1 MHWYHWRFIWLI
13 SLFLLAC
20 GGQQTSTA
28 PAVSTPPL
36 ANNPP
41 TPDPLPG
48 ENLQVPD
55 NRTQDPLQ
63 VLLFGNSHSG
73 SHNLP
78 GTLQLLLQQG
88 TGKTVGAV
96 RAGGAAYL
104 DERLDDQVSRPLL
117 ESGRWTHL
125 ILQAQKY
132 STTGLYNYSTA
143 GAKSWIALAKARG
156 ITPVLFPEHPRAGNN
171 EEGMRIYQL
180 HQQIA
185 AEQAACVAPVGPV
198 WDQVLQQWPDLQL
211 HSADGNHAAPAGALL
226 TAYILYQV
234 ISGKPAEQLADL
246 PALAVPPEVQR
257 MLRQA
262 ASAGLRQYPACPF

>member
-1 MHWYHWRFIWLI
+1 MRLYHWRFIWLI
-13 SLFLLAC
+13 SVFLLAC
-20 GGQQTSTA
+20 GGQQTNTT

-41 TPDPLPG
+41 VQDPVLG
-48 ENLQVPD
+48 ANLQVPD
-55 NRTQDPLQ
+55 NRKLDPQ
-63 VLLFGNSHSG
+63 QILLFGNSHSG

-88 TGKTVGAV
+88 SGKTIGTL
-96 RAGGAAYL
+96 RAGGAPYL

-117 ESGRWTHL
+117 ESGSWTHL

-143 GAKSWIALAKARG
+143 GTKSWIALAKARG
-156 ITPVLFPEHPRAGNN
+156 VTPVLFPEHPRAGNN
-171 EEGMRIYQL
+171 EEGMRIFQL

-198 WDQVLQQWPDLQL
+198 WDQVLQQWPDLPL
-211 HSADGNHAAPAGALL
+211 HSDDGNHAAPAGALL

-234 ISGKPAEQLADL
+234 ISGQPAEALPDL
-246 PALAVPPEVQR
+246 SALAVPIATQR
-257 MLRQA
+257 ILRQA
-262 ASAGLRQYPACPF
+262 ASAGIRQYPPCPF

>member
-1 MHWYHWRFIWLI
+1 MSALRCRVLSILLSGFLI
-13 SLFLLAC
+13 AC
-20 GGQQTSTA
+20 GGQQSATE
-28 PAVSTPPL
+28 PALPPVSNQP
-36 ANNPP
+36 
-41 TPDPLPG
+41 PDPGPDATP
-48 ENLQVPD
+48 NQAVPD
-55 NRTQDPLQ
+55 NRQSNPMQ
-63 VLLFGNSHSG
+63 ILLFGNSHSG

-88 TGKTVGAV
+88 TGKTVGAL

-117 ESGRWTHL
+117 ESGSWTHL

-156 ITPVLFPEHPRAGNN
+156 VTPVLFPEHPRAGNH
-171 EEGMRIYQL
+171 EEGMRIFML

-198 WDQVLQQWPDLQL
+198 WDQVLQQWPDLPL
-211 HSADGNHAAPAGALL
+211 HSEDGNHAAPAGALL
-226 TAYILYQV
+226 TAYVLYQV
-234 ISGKPAEQLADL
+234 ISGKQAEVLPDL
-246 PALAVPPEVQR
+246 PALDVPLPTQR
-257 MLRQA
+257 ILRQA
-262 ASAGLRQYPACPF
+262 ASAGIRQYPPCPF

>member
-1 MHWYHWRFIWLI
+1 MHLYHWRFIWL
-13 SLFLLAC
+13 FLLCLMAC
-20 GGQQTSTA
+20 GGEQTTA

-36 ANNPP
+36 SNNPP
-41 TPDPLPG
+41 AQDPLLVT
-48 ENLQVPD
+48 NIQVPD
-55 NRTQDPLQ
+55 NRKRNPLQ
-63 VLLFGNSHSG
+63 ILLFGNSHSG

-78 GTLQLLLQQG
+78 GTLQILLQQG
-88 TGKTVGAV
+88 TGNTVGAL

-117 ESGRWTHL
+117 ESGSWTHL

-143 GAKSWIALAKARG
+143 GAKSWIALAKAKG
-156 ITPVLFPEHPRAGNN
+156 ITPVLFPEHPRAGNT
-171 EEGMRIYQL
+171 EEGMRIFQL

-185 AEQAACVAPVGPV
+185 AEQSACVAPVGPV
-198 WDQVLQQWPDLQL
+198 WDQVRQQWPDLPL
-211 HSADGNHAAPAGALL
+211 HSDDGNHAAPAGALL

-234 ISGKPAEQLADL
+234 ISGQPAEALPDL
-246 PALAVPPEVQR
+246 PALQVPLSTQR
-257 MLRQA
+257 ILRQA